1 MNNEVIKERVEN
13 NLKTLYKIEEIV
25 NYAIENELDLY
36 RVVAMRV
43 FGTAYDDDHAR
54 NLIKKFMIPGAY
66 RSKTFLSNEKLSE
79 IEPKLKECFPFILDC
94 DIYLDDVD
102 DQTATDDMMEALY
115 TMLPMYKFKTWDKFN
130 HDRMRDANNE

>member
-25 NYAIENELDLY
+25 NYAIRNGFDLY

-43 FGTAYDDDHAR
+43 LGTTYDDDDAR
-54 NLIKKFMIPGAY
+54 RLIKKFMIPGSY
-66 RSKTFLSNEKLSE
+66 KSKSFLSDEKLAE

-94 DIYLDDVD
+94 DIYSDDID
-102 DQTATDDMMEALY
+102 EQTATDGTIEALY
-115 TMLPMYKFKTWDKFN
+115 TMLPMYKFKTWDEFN
-130 HDRMRDANNE
+130 RKLRDANNE